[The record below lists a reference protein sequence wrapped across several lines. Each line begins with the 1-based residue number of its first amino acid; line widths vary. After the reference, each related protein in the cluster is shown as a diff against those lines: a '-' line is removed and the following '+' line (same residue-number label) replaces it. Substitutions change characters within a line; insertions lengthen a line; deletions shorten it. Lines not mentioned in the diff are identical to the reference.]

1 MEALLTDTLV
11 WKRKALPTVLGFNSR
26 ELCIFT
32 FPKAAEDTFR
42 VYELDVS
49 FAFALSLYTRM
60 KSHLPL
66 YLEIF
71 SISLFVTINLYHFQS
86 LFVWL
91 FVFSHT
97 TLLTLQ
103 NTPWI
108 LCLCLDYVT
117 KSSKQQYS
125 QTLTKKF
132 LAFPVFMCSNYLWVS
147 SRKRPSNSYI
157 PSGRYFTNHS
167 HKMLKVVTTGQMVGQ
182 TVSAY
187 IICNY
192 LTDWPARQVNS

>member
-1 MEALLTDTLV
+1 MQSLYFYIPVSGGEHFQGLRARCELCFCALVIHTNEISFASVILNFFHISVCHNEFISFSEFVCLTVCFSHKTLV
-11 WKRKALPTVLGFNSR
+11 
-26 ELCIFT
+26 
-32 FPKAAEDTFR
+32 
-42 VYELDVS
+42 
-49 FAFALSLYTRM
+49 
-60 KSHLPL
+60 
-66 YLEIF
+66 
-71 SISLFVTINLYHFQS
+71 
-86 LFVWL
+86 
-91 FVFSHT
+91 
-97 TLLTLQ
+97 TLQ

-125 QTLTKKF
+125 QTLTNKF

-192 LTDWPARQVNS
+192 LTDWPARKVNS

>member
-1 MEALLTDTLV
+1 MEEESSTNGARFQLPWTLYFYIPV
-11 WKRKALPTVLGFNSR
+11 SGGGHFQGLRVR
-26 ELCIFT
+26 CELCFCALVIHT
-32 FPKAAEDTFR
+32 NEI
-42 VYELDVS
+42 S
-49 FAFALSLYTRM
+49 FASV
-60 KSHLPL
+60 SW
-66 YLEIF
+66 IF
-71 SISLFVTINLYHFQS
+71 SISLFVTMNLYHFQS

-97 TLLTLQ
+97 TLFTLQ

-125 QTLTKKF
+125 QTLTNKF
-132 LAFPVFMCSNYLWVS
+132 LAFPVFMCSNYLRVS